1 MTETQLSGITPA
13 HIGTIFI
20 GALIVLLW
28 QMEVIPWRRIGA
40 SLWGRFVD
48 RTVADDYVERAAF
61 PIAATNRVPPHSEA
75 LEPHRERRVPRTRN
89 AAGTPR
95 NVIRA
100 RHNPVVNRHMTALDV
115 TALLAVQVDSEG
127 RYRYTPEQ
135 IAALGGKRRDA
146 LLEAIRVARGLPP
159 PSEAPLSAPS
169 SMTIRQHGRTMEA

>member
-1 MTETQLSGITPA
+1 MDL
-13 HIGTIFI
+13 GTIALIITLI
-20 GALIVLLW
+20 GAAW
-28 QMEVIPWRRIGA
+28 TMWRKIA
-40 SLWGRFVD
+40 
-48 RTVADDYVERAAF
+48 RAAL
-61 PIAATNRVPPHSEA
+61 AAHDHYVAWRGVPQSVPNRVPPHSQA
-75 LEPHRERRVPRTRN
+75 LERDRERRVPRTRN